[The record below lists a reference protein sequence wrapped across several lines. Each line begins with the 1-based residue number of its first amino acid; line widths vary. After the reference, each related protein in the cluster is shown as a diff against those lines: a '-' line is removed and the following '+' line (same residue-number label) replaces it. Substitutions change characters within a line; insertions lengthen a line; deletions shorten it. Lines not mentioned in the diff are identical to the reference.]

1 MNKKKK
7 LLCIL
12 LPISLLLVGAAIATP
27 ILVLNSKNQKI
38 NKLDN
43 YKSWLKIQNNNVL
56 YIKNFDKFSDSNL
69 ENIKCYNDKNQLI
82 NINKEDSKIIDN
94 TGYLVLNSESSSS
107 SYELVNSSNNKR
119 FKFNQ
124 TCIKTFN
131 QYNLIDD
138 QKWFYDFLEDASNN
152 NIPTIGFIRNASLV
166 VQQAFYIALTNYF
179 LNSNNQSNLDSTY
192 WFASNDIWNQNRI
205 NFNSLIENNI
215 WNGES
220 EFNPDFS
227 PQSFNLFN
235 SNMHIDNMIDDSDKV
250 IDVLTSILNKLN
262 VEKFDLVIDDIW
274 FVKFIEKAN
283 QKFKNFIFRHVN
295 RILVMSDGA
304 NHTNSTVP
312 FLVDRLTNM
321 NMMSKDDTITM
332 LNNFLNNE
340 KANISNNDIF
350 NLLLLKKYEIIKSNS
365 NYDFIHFINYDA
377 NIFNSIDI
385 NDNLRWNESAFSTN
399 FVDYS
404 KLIKNE
410 EQKNRFLNVYSNLF
424 FDYDLSYN
432 KVFINGSDQYDPNKK
447 NAIFIGSS
455 LFKPLDGQ
463 VTANNYSRLT
473 SMPNVL
479 KEVQSTLQTFLDK
492 YPPSEYNIIF
502 KLHPV
507 FSNADDPQNL
517 GAINYVKLITNNQ
530 ITNPIIVSSS
540 IPLESWISIDYYN
553 YSTNNLTSPSIIF
566 RSDSPQTWTTFFGL
580 QATTT
585 TIQTTRL
592 FYQSTFN
599 LDKEIVANQIPLS
612 NFPVPKYFPVVKR
625 LSVDNFILEDFTD
638 DNLKQILKIY
648 EPFCPSVRFNAPGLS
663 LYDSI
668 VLNFENN

>member
-1 MNKKKK
+1 
-7 LLCIL
+7 
-12 LPISLLLVGAAIATP
+12 
-27 ILVLNSKNQKI
+27 
-38 NKLDN
+38 
-43 YKSWLKIQNNNVL
+43 
-56 YIKNFDKFSDSNL
+56 
-69 ENIKCYNDKNQLI
+69 
-82 NINKEDSKIIDN
+82 
-94 TGYLVLNSESSSS
+94 
-107 SYELVNSSNNKR
+107 
-119 FKFNQ
+119 
-124 TCIKTFN
+124 
-131 QYNLIDD
+131 
-138 QKWFYDFLEDASNN
+138 
-152 NIPTIGFIRNASLV
+152 
-166 VQQAFYIALTNYF
+166 
-179 LNSNNQSNLDSTY
+179 
-192 WFASNDIWNQNRI
+192 
-205 NFNSLIENNI
+205 
-215 WNGES
+215 
-220 EFNPDFS
+220 
-227 PQSFNLFN
+227 
-235 SNMHIDNMIDDSDKV
+235 
-250 IDVLTSILNKLN
+250 
-262 VEKFDLVIDDIW
+262 
-274 FVKFIEKAN
+274 
-283 QKFKNFIFRHVN
+283 
-295 RILVMSDGA
+295 
-304 NHTNSTVP
+304 
-312 FLVDRLTNM
+312 
-321 NMMSKDDTITM
+321 MMSKDDTITM

-648 EPFCPSVRFNAPGLS
+648 EPFCPSVRFDAPGLS